1 MYLCYKKR
9 LLYKVLLVSL
19 SLTLPQKIRPA
30 RHRRLAPRIFSFP
43 RPNTPH
49 RATTRNAFAPK
60 SQTNRSRG
68 GRSPSPSV
76 LAPAGRKRM
85 ADGDGSPPLVPRSP
99 GGGTGAGHTTPPTPD
114 ASSACLLLRL
124 RPSLSSST
132 RAARPRNR
140 IQSPAVH
147 SGAVPNRGRAE
158 GALWFLERRSNP
170 PSDATSDSARL
181 RVTAR
186 EQEQP
191 QMTPF

>member
-1 MYLCYKKR
+1 MYLCYKKKITVQSTTR
-9 LLYKVLLVSL
+9 VLV
-19 SLTLPQKIRPA
+19 PHPAPENQARPA
-30 RHRRLAPRIFSFP
+30 PASGSTDIFVPPSKHAAPSHHEKRV
-43 RPNTPH
+43 R
-49 RATTRNAFAPK
+49 

-68 GRSPSPSV
+68 ERSPSPSV

>member
-1 MYLCYKKR
+1 MFAKKKDYCTKYYSCPCPSPCPR
-9 LLYKVLLVSL
+9 KSG
-19 SLTLPQKIRPA
+19 PA
-30 RHRRLAPRIFSFP
+30 GTGVWLHGYFRSPVTPSKHAAPSHHEKRV
-43 RPNTPH
+43 R
-49 RATTRNAFAPK
+49 

-68 GRSPSPSV
+68 ERSPSPSV

-158 GALWFLERRSNP
+158 GALWFLERRTNP

-191 QMTPF
+191 QKPPF